1 VPHLFHLGM
10 AVTWRG
16 AIGPDR
22 RVYLLMN
29 VATYGVLLLAFAAGV
44 LFPQLARAQH
54 TRLVDDGTADLVGA
68 LVTRPWLFAVTILA
82 VNVVR
87 IGVLTIIGPS
97 MIVPFLGVPLF
108 AYWTITT
115 GLTLAP
121 DSDIGWV
128 ALIPH
133 TVTVVIEF
141 QAYST
146 ASCRLPAGAAAT
158 RPAGVPRGDP
168 ARRRCALRSV
178 LAALPRAPVDAMAT
192 VTARSSRRTV
202 GAGARR
208 DGPDTCAATPV

>member
-1 VPHLFHLGM
+1 M

-141 QAYST
+141 QAYILLLLG
-146 ASCRLPAGAAAT
+146 AYLLGVNWIRPAAAAAPH
-158 RPAGVPRGDP
+158 RAGYLRGL
-168 ARRRCALRSV
+168 RRLGRLAC
-178 LAALPRAPVDAMAT
+178 LAAILLV
-192 VTARSSRRTV
+192 V
-202 GAGARR
+202 GALYEEFSLRYLVH
-208 DGPDTCAATPV
+208 PLTQWLL